1 MNSIKCRQCGFTN
14 WATAENCKKC
24 NSLLGSNFQETNSS
38 VPKLIQNNQTPSF
51 FQVIKNDFLSFLA
64 IILPIVGWG
73 IYIAVAFFGISFTN
87 RRSGTVVGGSGDN
100 FVFIIIALVFTILGI
115 SLLHWRV
122 SSIQNIF
129 KSGERVMGKITNI
142 SFFKDRGRIE
152 FSYNYS
158 RQNFQNGSAIMK
170 NSKTQSYRNGDEV
183 VLIVDSNDPNRVLIQ
198 DLYI

>member
-14 WATAENCKKC
+14 WATADNCKKC
-24 NSLLGSNFQETNSS
+24 NSLLESDFQETNNSI
-38 VPKLIQNNQTPSF
+38 PKLIQYNQKPSF
-51 FQVIKNDFLSFLA
+51 FNVMKNDYLSFLA

-73 IYIAVAFFGISFTN
+73 IYIAVAFFGVSFTN
-87 RRSGTVVGGSGDN
+87 RRSGSVVGGSGN
-100 FVFIIIALVFTILGI
+100 NYGFIIIAFVFSIIGIIL
-115 SLLHWRV
+115 LYWRV
-122 SSIQNIF
+122 SSIQQIF
-129 KSGERVMGKITNI
+129 KSGVRVIGKITDV

-158 RQNFQNGSAIMK
+158 RQNFQKGSAIMK

-183 VLIVDSNDPNRVLIQ
+183 VLIIDSNDPNRVLIQ